1 MAYAASLLEEAA
13 QFPVGSKTLSA
24 SQLDKTLEELARS
37 PIRSRHFRMK
47 PFHARVCIGITTDA
61 DRRCLPLDSNI
72 LLRISKSNDPQH
84 AAISQALH
92 ALVGQRVRLCYTSQ
106 TLGEFWNAS
115 TRPLDKNGFGLSIVE
130 TDRLAR
136 VIERDFEL
144 LPDSREVHDRWRSLL
159 VAHNIQGVQVHDGR
173 LAASMYV
180 AADKEYGFEL
190 SIGER
195 SQNSLIDLLPTEIG
209 TTLGGRV
216 IEREADCGWR
226 TLRPHGTL

>member
-1 MAYAASLLEEAA
+1 MPTGAA
-13 QFPVGSKTLSA
+13 
-24 SQLDKTLEELARS
+24 
-37 PIRSRHFRMK
+37 
-47 PFHARVCIGITTDA
+47 
-61 DRRCLPLDSNI
+61 CLLDSNI

-92 ALVGQRVRLCYTSQ
+92 ALVGQGVRLCYTSQ

-130 TDRLAR
+130 ADRIAR

-159 VAHNIQGVQVHDGR
+159 VAHNIQGVQVHDAR

-180 AADKEYGFEL
+180 HGVGRLLTINVRDFRRFEGLRILHPSEL
-190 SIGER
+190 S
-195 SQNSLIDLLPTEIG
+195 
-209 TTLGGRV
+209 
-216 IEREADCGWR
+216 
-226 TLRPHGTL
+226 